1 LRLSLAAFSS
11 HNEQRVL
18 GLAKIIVFAMLLAMA
33 VSAAACGGSESDTAA
48 VVVDGSSTLGP
59 FTARAAHEFQLR
71 EPGIDVDVGI
81 SRTSQ
86 GFDRFCAGELDIANA
101 SRKIDEDEAAAC
113 AEEGIEYVELQV
125 ANDAITIAIHKPILY
140 DWVTCLNVDQ
150 LREIWEP
157 DSDVTNW
164 NQVDSSFPDVP
175 LRLYGADEGS
185 GTFGYFTFVINGERG
200 ASRTDYSATDDDNDT
215 VEGVADDKGALG
227 YFGFSYYQANR
238 NRLNALAVDGGNGC
252 VAPSVET
259 VQRGTYE
266 PLSRPLYI
274 YVRERRLGESP
285 PLRQFVRYILENQAS
300 IAENALFV
308 PLSKQQLERQ
318 LARLAD
324 ATA

>member
-1 LRLSLAAFSS
+1 VLGRVIWTTTLLVALAAF
-11 HNEQRVL
+11 
-18 GLAKIIVFAMLLAMA
+18 G
-33 VSAAACGGSESDTAA
+33 AACGGGGGESERAA

-59 FTARAAHEFQLR
+59 FTARAAQEFQAR
-71 EPGIDVDVGI
+71 EPSIDVDVGI

-86 GFDRFCAGELDIANA
+86 GFDRFCAGELDIATA
-101 SRKIDEDEAAAC
+101 SRPIDEDEAAAC

-125 ANDAITIAIHKPILY
+125 ANDAITIAIHRPILY
-140 DWVTCLNVDQ
+140 DWVTCLTVDQ
-150 LREIWEP
+150 LRQIWEP
-157 DSDVTNW
+157 DSEVSNW
-164 NQVDSSFPDVP
+164 NEVDESFPDVP

-238 NRLNALAVDGGNGC
+238 GRLNALAIDGGNGC

-259 VQRGTYE
+259 VQNGTYK

-274 YVRERRLGESP
+274 YVRARRLQESR
-285 PLRQFVRYILENQAS
+285 PLREFVQYILENQAS
-300 IAENALFV
+300 IAESALFV
-308 PLSKQQLERQ
+308 PLSKPQLDRQLE
-318 LARLAD
+318 RLAD